1 MENEPTCSLKEETMS
16 MTLTTFQWVVR
27 VAGVLALF
35 LGLLFWTGDA
45 LALVPVHMLLGVLTV
60 LGLWLLAATAS
71 QLGVPMGMVIGA
83 GILGLLVLGLGIIQ
97 PSLMP
102 GSGHWVVQVVHLLL
116 GMAAIGLAEMI
127 GSRVRRNQMAAS
139 SA

>member
-1 MENEPTCSLKEETMS
+1 MM

-27 VAGVLALF
+27 VAGVLALL

-45 LALVPVHMLLGVLTV
+45 LPLIPIHMLLGTLTV

-71 QLGVPMGMVIGA
+71 QLGAPMGMVIGA
-83 GILGLLVLGLGIIQ
+83 GILGLLVLGLGFSQ
-97 PSLMP
+97 QSLMP

-116 GMAAIGLAEMI
+116 GMAAVGLGEMI
-127 GSRVRRNQMAAS
+127 GGRVRRNQMAAQ

>member
-1 MENEPTCSLKEETMS
+1 MM

-45 LALVPVHMLLGVLTV
+45 QALIPIHMLLGVLTV
-60 LGLWLLAATAS
+60 LGLWLVAATAS

-83 GILGLLVLGLGIIQ
+83 GILGLLVLGLGFSQ
-97 PSLMP
+97 QTLLP
-102 GSGHWVVQVVHLLL
+102 GGSHWVVQVVHLLL

-127 GSRVRRNQMAAS
+127 GGRVRRNQMAAS

>member
-1 MENEPTCSLKEETMS
+1 MM

-27 VAGVLALF
+27 VAGVLALL

-45 LALVPVHMLLGVLTV
+45 LALIPIHMLLGTLTV

-71 QLGVPMGMVIGA
+71 QLGAPMGMVIGA
-83 GILGLLVLGLGIIQ
+83 GILGLLVLGLGFSQ
-97 PSLMP
+97 QSLIP
-102 GSGHWVVQVVHLLL
+102 GNGHWVVQVVHLVL
-116 GMAAIGLAEMI
+116 GMGAVALGEML
-127 GSRVRRNQMAAS
+127 GGRVRRNQIAAS